1 MLARRGIALI
11 PDETELELKNTK
23 ERSGSLLLK
32 PNTVVRV
39 TKTADTPTQS
49 GIARVTL
56 TKDGSNHAQLR
67 YAEVLRCHTLFLEL
81 PDTSCFVWLL
91 HMLDYC
97 YPFMKKLVLT
107 SAVYISSSY
116 VVHYPFFFM
125 CVERLL
131 RFNNFPSLAE
141 VVVCSRGCVGDEQ
154 QVTSTPSSWRKWRSV
169 ATFPSSKTSLMT
181 GRGPPCPRCA

>member
-81 PDTSCFVWLL
+81 PDTSCYVWLL

-97 YPFMKKLVLT
+97 YPFMKMR
-107 SAVYISSSY
+107 SSL
-116 VVHYPFFFM
+116 P
-125 CVERLL
+125 LL
-131 RFNNFPSLAE
+131 LHVCGAPSPLQQLPIA
-141 VVVCSRGCVGDEQ
+141 CGGGCV
-154 QVTSTPSSWRKWRSV
+154 
-169 ATFPSSKTSLMT
+169 
-181 GRGPPCPRCA
+181 

>member
-1 MLARRGIALI
+1 MLARRGIVLI

-81 PDTSCFVWLL
+81 
-91 HMLDYC
+91 
-97 YPFMKKLVLT
+97 VLT

-141 VVVCSRGCVGDEQ
+141 VVVCSKSCVGSEQ
-154 QVTSTPSSWRKWRSV
+154 QVTSTPSTWRKWRSV

-181 GRGPPCPRCA
+181 GRGLLCPR